1 MDWIDR
7 LSTGWKAWLILF
19 ALTMTAAA
27 PGVFNLPAL
36 DRDESR
42 FAQASKQYL
51 ETGDYIAIRYQ
62 DEFRNKKPAGIHWL
76 QAGSTAAFGKGEHL
90 DIWTYRVPSWI
101 GAGLATLM
109 VFWVGIAAIGRRGA
123 FIGAALF
130 GSSLL
135 LTSEAHI
142 SKTDGVLVFLITA
155 AMGCLLR
162 LYLKKDNDKK
172 LAIAFW
178 VIHGA
183 GFLIKGPVIS
193 LVAGLA
199 LLMLWL
205 WDRRDHD
212 WMKSLAWWPGPLIT
226 VLMVLPWLI
235 AIQIATQGT
244 YVEGAVGK
252 DLRDKLVSAS
262 EGHGGLP
269 GYHLMHL
276 PAWFFPG
283 IILVLPAIALTWRY
297 LRHRTLESLGDV
309 DRDALKF
316 LVAWGVTTWIFFELL
331 PTKLS
336 HYILPAYPAV
346 ALLCGWAAV
355 KLMDGYRVPVS
366 RWVSI
371 LLYSIGAVALIAF
384 TSPWAVDL
392 LQADKAGD
400 FKTATEAQ
408 VMAQWSD
415 DRDFALFFWYMGL
428 GAALVGALAMAG
440 RKIGWSIAGSIAA
453 AFLLGWQARIFV
465 LPTQTWVQATETAKL
480 ALEDVCG
487 IPRQDCGD
495 VQGPDRVL
503 ALGFAEPSYVLTLGT
518 QNLHPPETPVELPED
533 DAAYPVVYLVNLE
546 NRTAQEDFPKVEAS
560 AERLGRCSTRS
571 EPFYALNYSNNDP
584 SAFIAVRYEAACE
597 SAETGG

>member
-76 QAGSTAAFGKGEHL
+76 QAGSTAAFGEGEHL

-101 GAGLATLM
+101 GAGLSVLAL
-109 VFWVGIAAIGRRGA
+109 FWLGLPAIGRRAA
-123 FIGAALF
+123 FIGSALY

-142 SKTDGVLVFLITA
+142 SKTDGVLVFLITL

-162 LYLKKDNDKK
+162 LYLRKDNDKR

-193 LVAGLA
+193 LVAGMAVLV
-199 LLMLWL
+199 LWL
-205 WDRRDHD
+205 WDRRDAR
-212 WMKSLAWWPGPLIT
+212 WMKSLAWWPGPLIS

-235 AIQIATQGT
+235 LIQIATQGT

-252 DLRDKLVSAS
+252 DLKDKLVSAS

-283 IILVLPAIALTWRY
+283 ILLLVPAIALTWRY

-316 LVAWGVTTWIFFELL
+316 LVAWSLTTWIFFELL
-331 PTKLS
+331 LTKLS
-336 HYILPAYPAV
+336 HYILPAYPAFG
-346 ALLCGWAAV
+346 LLCGWAAV
-355 KLMDGYRVPVS
+355 KLMEDARAPVS
-366 RWVSI
+366 RWIST
-371 LLYSIGAVALIAF
+371 LLFLIGGAALLAF
-384 TSPWAVDL
+384 TSPWVVEALQLDTAGEFRTVDAAAVLEQWARD
-392 LQADKAGD
+392 AD
-400 FKTATEAQ
+400 FP
-408 VMAQWSD
+408 
-415 DRDFALFFWYMGL
+415 LFFWWMGL
-428 GAALVGALAMAG
+428 GAVLLAAIAMIV
-440 RKIGWSIAGSIAA
+440 RRIGWAIAGGVAA
-453 AFLLGWQARIFV
+453 AVLLGWQARIFV
-465 LPTQTWVQATETAKL
+465 LPTQTWVQATETGKL
-480 ALEDVCG
+480 ALQEVCG

-495 VQGPDRVL
+495 VEAPDRVL
-503 ALGFAEPSYVLTLGT
+503 ALGYAEPSYVLTLGT
-518 QNLHPPETPVELPED
+518 QNLHPPETPLDLPED
-533 DAAYPVVYLVNLE
+533 DSAYPVVYLVNF
-546 NRTAQEDFPKVEAS
+546 EDPGVPDQFARVEAS

-571 EPFYALNYSNNDP
+571 GAHYALNYSNNDP
-584 SAFIAVRYEAACE
+584 TAFVAVRYEADCE
-597 SAETGG
+597 ASNTAS

>member
-7 LSTGWKAWLILF
+7 LSTGLKAWILLF

-51 ETGDYIAIRYQ
+51 ETGDYITIRYQ
-62 DEFRNKKPAGIHWL
+62 DEYRNKKPAGIHWL
-76 QAGSTAAFGKGEHL
+76 QAGSTAAFGEGENL
-90 DIWTYRVPSWI
+90 DVWTYRVPSWI

-162 LYLKKDNDKK
+162 LYLRKDNDKR

-193 LVAGLA
+193 LVAGMAILV
-199 LLMLWL
+199 LWL

-212 WMKSLAWWPGPLIT
+212 WLRSLAWWPGPLIS
-226 VLMVLPWLI
+226 VLMVLPWFIL
-235 AIQIATQGT
+235 IQIATQGT

-252 DLRDKLVSAS
+252 DLKDKLVSAS

-269 GYHLMHL
+269 GYHLLHL

-283 IILVLPAIALTWRY
+283 VILLLPAILLTWRY

-316 LVAWGVTTWIFFELL
+316 LVAWAVTTWLFFELL
-331 PTKLS
+331 LTKLS
-336 HYILPAYPAV
+336 HYILPAYPAF

-355 KLMDGYRVPVS
+355 KLMADSRAPVS
-366 RWVSI
+366 RVVST
-371 LLYSIGAVALIAF
+371 LAFAIGGAALIGF
-384 TSPWAVDL
+384 TSPWAVEA

-400 FKTATEAQ
+400 FKTVGEAA
-408 VMAQWSD
+408 VLAQWSGASD
-415 DRDFALFFWYMGL
+415 YPLFLWWIGL
-428 GAALVGALAMAG
+428 GATVLAVIAMLA
-440 RKIGWSIAGSIAA
+440 RKIGWAVAGGVLAA
-453 AFLLGWQARIFV
+453 VMLGWQARIFV
-465 LPTQTWVQATETAKL
+465 LPSQTWIQATETAKL
-480 ALEDVCG
+480 ALAEVCG
-487 IPRQDCGD
+487 IPRQDCRS
-495 VQGPDRVL
+495 QAAPDRVL
-503 ALGFAEPSYVLTLGT
+503 ALGYAEPSYVLTLGT
-518 QNLHPPETPVELPED
+518 QNLHPPETPTALPED

-571 EPFYALNYSNNDP
+571 EPYYALNYSNNDP
-584 SAFIAVRYEAACE
+584 TAFIAVRYEADCPA
-597 SAETGG
+597 G